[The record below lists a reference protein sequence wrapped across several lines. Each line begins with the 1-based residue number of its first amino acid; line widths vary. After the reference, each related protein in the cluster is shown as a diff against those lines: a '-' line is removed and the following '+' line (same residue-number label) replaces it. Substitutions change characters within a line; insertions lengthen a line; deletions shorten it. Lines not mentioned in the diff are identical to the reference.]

1 MKKTAMWLVLL
12 VLAAL
17 LALVLWPRA
26 EAAPDFA
33 LKDLHGNSL
42 TQQNLH
48 GKVTFINFWY
58 PSCPGCV
65 SEMPKLI
72 KMAHDY
78 QSKPDF
84 QLIGIALPYDPE
96 SSVRNYVES
105 RQIPFTVAID
115 TDGKV
120 GKSYQVQLAPM
131 SFLVDQNGKVH
142 KTYLGE
148 PDFGELYRQVDGLLA
163 K

>member
-48 GKVTFINFWY
+48 GKVTLINFWY
-58 PSCPGCV
+58 PSCP
-65 SEMPKLI
+65 
-72 KMAHDY
+72 A
-78 QSKPDF
+78 
-84 QLIGIALPYDPE
+84 A
-96 SSVRNYVES
+96 
-105 RQIPFTVAID
+105 
-115 TDGKV
+115 
-120 GKSYQVQLAPM
+120 
-131 SFLVDQNGKVH
+131 
-142 KTYLGE
+142 
-148 PDFGELYRQVDGLLA
+148 
-163 K
+163 